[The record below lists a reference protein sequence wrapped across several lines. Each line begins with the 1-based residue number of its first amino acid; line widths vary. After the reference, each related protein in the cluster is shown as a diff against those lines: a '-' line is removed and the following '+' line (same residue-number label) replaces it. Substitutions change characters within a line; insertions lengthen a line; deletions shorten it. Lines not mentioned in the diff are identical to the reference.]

1 MNKTSLKQTPLS
13 KLQTERQRLRLLC
26 RIQEQK
32 LNEEVLYMREN
43 AGRLLFSGISA
54 LFLTS
59 GSSKSEKKKAA
70 ALSPVPSVASLS
82 SLRPADFLSLGTGLI
97 PYAWELAQP
106 LLIAWG
112 IRRAKKWIGNLFSSK
127 RK

>member
-13 KLQTERQRLRLLC
+13 KLQADKQRLHLLC

-54 LFLTS
+54 LFSTS
-59 GSSKSEKKKAA
+59 GSSKSEKKKNVLCRFAF
-70 ALSPVPSVASLS
+70 VAPTGRYLVV
-82 SLRPADFLSLGTGLI
+82 RYRHLSLCLGIGTTFAHRLGDQ
-97 PYAWELAQP
+97 A
-106 LLIAWG
+106 G
-112 IRRAKKWIGNLFSSK
+112 
-127 RK
+127 

>member
-1 MNKTSLKQTPLS
+1 MNMTLPKQTPLS
-13 KLQTERQRLRLLC
+13 KLQTDRERLRLLC

-32 LNEEVLYMREN
+32 LNEEFRYMREN

-54 LFLTS
+54 LFSTS

-70 ALSPVPSVASLS
+70 ALSPAPSVASLS

-97 PYAWELAQP
+97 PYAWEFTQP

>member
-13 KLQTERQRLRLLC
+13 KLQADKQRLHLLC

-54 LFLTS
+54 LFSTS
-59 GSSKSEKKKAA
+59 GSSKSEKKKRPFSGFVCRFAF
-70 ALSPVPSVASLS
+70 VAPTGRYLVV
-82 SLRPADFLSLGTGLI
+82 RYRHLSLCLGIGTTFAHRLGDQ
-97 PYAWELAQP
+97 A
-106 LLIAWG
+106 G
-112 IRRAKKWIGNLFSSK
+112 
-127 RK
+127 

>member
-13 KLQTERQRLRLLC
+13 KLQADKQCLHLLC

-54 LFLTS
+54 LFSTS
-59 GSSKSEKKKAA
+59 GSSKSEKKKNV
-70 ALSPVPSVASLS
+70 LSPASSAASLS
-82 SLRPADFLSLGTGLI
+82 SLRPAFCGRI
-97 PYAWELAQP
+97 CW
-106 LLIAWG
+106 
-112 IRRAKKWIGNLFSSK
+112 SK
-127 RK
+127 MAPK

>member
-13 KLQTERQRLRLLC
+13 KLQADKQRLHLLC

-54 LFLTS
+54 LFSTS
-59 GSSKSEKKKAA
+59 GSSKSEKKKNV
-70 ALSPVPSVASLS
+70 LSPASSAASLS
-82 SLRPADFLSLGTGLI
+82 SLRPADILSLDTGI
-97 PYAWELAQP
+97 FPYVWELAQP

-112 IRRAKKWIGNLFSSK
+112 IRRAKKWIGHLFSSK

>member
-43 AGRLLFSGISA
+43 AGRLLLSGISA
-54 LFLTS
+54 LFSTS

-82 SLRPADFLSLGTGLI
+82 SLRPTDLLSLGTGLI

>member
-54 LFLTS
+54 LFSTS
-59 GSSKSEKKKAA
+59 GSSKSEKKKTA

>member
-54 LFLTS
+54 LFSTS
-59 GSSKSEKKKAA
+59 GSSKSEKKKAV

-82 SLRPADFLSLGTGLI
+82 SLRPADLLSLGTGLI